1 MLRAASNGT
10 RVAGALLCLLA
21 LFGATGRCVADD
33 AASYPT
39 KPIHIIVPFA
49 PGGASDYAIRL
60 IQPGL
65 TQALGQ
71 QLVIDNRTGA
81 AGNVGM
87 EVAARAAPDGYTLF
101 FGNIGTISINPH
113 FFPDLTVMP
122 ERDFIP
128 ISIAAETPG
137 ILIASAKFPANS
149 LTEMIAYAKAH
160 PGKINY
166 AAAGVSTLNTL
177 AMEQFRHR
185 AGLQMTQV
193 PYKGGAG
200 PAIIDLMAGTVDV
213 MFVTLSSAAQ
223 FVKAGKLKA
232 FAVTTRERVAQLP
245 EVPTM
250 LELGF
255 PEDVSSS
262 WQGLFAVAK
271 TPAPIVAKLHAAVV
285 QAMADPDVRQHMITA
300 NMLPTA
306 SPTPESFKEFLT
318 AESAKWRLVVEQ
330 MNAAGK
336 DTNSK

>member
-1 MLRAASNGT
+1 LFLRSAF
-10 RVAGALLCLLA
+10 LCLLA
-21 LFGATGRCVADD
+21 LLAAPRLGAAED
-33 AASYPT
+33 AAGYPS

-65 TQALGQ
+65 THALGQ
-71 QLVIDNRTGA
+71 QLVIENRTGA

-101 FGNIGTISINPH
+101 FGNVGTISINPH
-113 FFPDLTVMP
+113 FFPNLTVAP

-128 ISIAAETPG
+128 VSIAAETPG
-137 ILIASAKFPANS
+137 ILVASVKFPANS
-149 LTEMIAYAKAH
+149 LKEMISYATAH
-160 PGKINY
+160 PGRINY
-166 AAAGVSTLNTL
+166 AAAGISTLNTL
-177 AMEQFRHR
+177 AMEQFRR
-185 AGLQMTQV
+185 RLGLEMTQV

-200 PAIIDLMAGTVDV
+200 PAIIDLMAGNVDV

-232 FAVTTRERVAQLP
+232 FAVTTRERVDSLP

-262 WQGLFAVAK
+262 WQGLFAVAG
-271 TPAPIVAKLHAAVV
+271 TPPPIIAKLHAAVV
-285 QAMADPDVRQHMITA
+285 LAMADPDVRKHMRNA
-300 NMLPTA
+300 DMLPTS
-306 SPTPESFKEFLT
+306 SPTPESFKEFLS
-318 AESAKWRLVVEQ
+318 AESAKWQRVVEQ
-330 MNAAGK
+330 IGVAGK
-336 DTNSK
+336 RTNSH

>member
-1 MLRAASNGT
+1 MRTPKQAM
-10 RVAGALLCLLA
+10 AGALLCLLA
-21 LFGATGRCVADD
+21 LFGVAKAVAADD
-33 AASYPT
+33 SASYPT
-39 KPIHIIVPFA
+39 RPIHIIVPFA
-49 PGGASDYAIRL
+49 PGGASDFAIRL

-87 EVAARAAPDGYTLF
+87 ETATRAAPDGYTLF

-113 FFPDLTVMP
+113 FFPDLTIRP

-128 ISIAAETPG
+128 VSIAAETPG
-137 ILIASAKFPANS
+137 IVVASNKFPPNS
-149 LTEMIAYAKAH
+149 IKDMIAYAKAH

-166 AAAGVSTLNTL
+166 AAAGISTLNTL

-185 AGLQMTQV
+185 LGLQMTQV

-200 PAIIDLMAGTVDV
+200 PAIIDLMAGNVDV

-232 FAVTTRERVAQLP
+232 FAVTTKERVDALP
-245 EVPTM
+245 EVPTVV
-250 LELGF
+250 ELGF
-255 PEDVSSS
+255 PEDVSGS
-262 WQGLFAVAK
+262 WQGLFAVAG

-285 QAMADPDVRQHMITA
+285 KAMADADVRQHMITA
-300 NMLPTA
+300 SMLPTS
-306 SPTPESFKEFLT
+306 SPTPESFRKFLA
-318 AESAKWRLVVEQ
+318 AESAKWKRVVEQ
-330 MNAAGK
+330 IKAADK
-336 DTNSK
+336 NNH